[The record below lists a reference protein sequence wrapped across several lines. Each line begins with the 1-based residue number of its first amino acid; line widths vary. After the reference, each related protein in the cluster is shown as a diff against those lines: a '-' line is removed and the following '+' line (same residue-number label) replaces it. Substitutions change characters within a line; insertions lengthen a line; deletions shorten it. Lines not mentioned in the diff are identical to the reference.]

1 MAVDVYRYKNVM
13 IIGKKKN
20 LITDVKGIL
29 VGNSHDD
36 EVKTGVSVLTSD
48 ERFAASVSVL
58 GGAPGTRETDLLE
71 SDKLV
76 NKVDA
81 IVLSGGSAFGLD
93 AASGVVECLKN
104 KKRAMRLETLM
115 YQLCLQLFFLI

>member
-1 MAVDVYRYKNVM
+1 MAVDVYRYENVM
-13 IIGKKKN
+13 IIGKKN

-58 GGAPGTRETDLLE
+58 GGAPGTRETDMLSLE
-71 SDKLV
+71 NSIGRA
-76 NKVDA
+76 DA
-81 IVLSGGSAFGLD
+81 IVLSGGSAFWP
-93 AASGVVECLKN
+93 
-104 KKRAMRLETLM
+104 RRLFRSSRFIKTR
-115 YQLCLQLFFLI
+115 